1 MTVYLLVQDQ
11 TLCVQGCEVGMES
24 YVCGVYSTRQK
35 AVKAMYEKD
44 DDPYVD
50 YRVIEREVM

>member
-1 MTVYLLVQDQ
+1 MIVYLLIQDQ
-11 TLCVQGCEVGMES
+11 TLCVQGYEVGMES
-24 YVCGVYSTRQK
+24 YVYGVYSTRQK

-44 DDPYVD
+44 DDPYVY

>member
-1 MTVYLLVQDQ
+1 MTVYLLIQDQ
-11 TLCVQGCEVGMES
+11 TLCVQGCEVGIES
-24 YVCGVYSTRQK
+24 YVCGVYSMRQK

-50 YRVIEREVM
+50 YRMVEREVM